1 MKRTL
6 TFLLILA
13 LLGML
18 WGGAALADE
27 GGSCGEHVAWSFS
40 ADTGTL
46 TISGAGDMED
56 FYSYNDIPW
65 YHLRW
70 DIQTVVIQE
79 GVTSV
84 GAWAFK
90 DCQALTSVS
99 IPDTVTSVGVQ
110 AFRNCSSLTSITLPV
125 SVASIGY
132 LAFRDCT
139 SLKWVTIY
147 HPRAVIGDDSH
158 DVFQG
163 CPDNFSIAGWWNST
177 TYAYANLVG
186 GCHFWSIGR
195 LSGPCGDFVS
205 YFYDPPA
212 HTLTIGGRG
221 EMDEFAGMAFG
232 DDDYDVTSIVI
243 LDGVTNISDWAFSS
257 MTHLTSVTIPAT
269 VTSIGEEAFKDC
281 ESLSDVYYGGSLA
294 QWAAV
299 SMGSGNEPLTSATLH
314 CGADA
319 PTLFLPANL
328 TAIEADAFRG
338 ADAVAVVIPGSV
350 VSIEGNPFADSAVHL
365 IYCLPGTSGEALAN
379 AWPEQ
384 FTRVLIDDA
393 WLASHGY

>member
-27 GGSCGEHVAWSFS
+27 GGSCGEHAVWSFS
-40 ADTGTL
+40 ESTGTL
-46 TISGAGDMED
+46 TISGTGDMED
-56 FYSYNDIPW
+56 YSSIRDIPW
-65 YHLRW
+65 YSLRW
-70 DIQTVVIQE
+70 DIENLVIQE

-84 GAWAFK
+84 GRMAFE
-90 DCQALTSVS
+90 DCQALTGAT
-99 IPDTVTSVGVQ
+99 IPDTVTSVGAR
-110 AFRNCSSLTSITLPV
+110 AFRNCSSLPGITLPP

-132 LAFRDCT
+132 LAFRDCA
-139 SLKWVTIY
+139 SLEYITICN
-147 HPRAVIGDDSH
+147 PRSVIGDDSH

-163 CPDNFSIAGWWNST
+163 CRDNLRIHGWTGSTAEAYVSEAG
-177 TYAYANLVG
+177 TYW
-186 GCHFWSIGR
+186 FWSLGR
-195 LSGPCGDFVS
+195 LYGTCSDNLSFVFDQS
-205 YFYDPPA
+205 TG
-212 HTLTIGGRG
+212 TLTIGGTG
-221 EMDEFAGMAFG
+221 EMDFFSGIAWNRLRDIVRTIVIG
-232 DDDYDVTSIVI
+232 DGVTSISE
-243 LDGVTNISDWAFSS
+243 GAFGS
-257 MTHLTSVTIPAT
+257 MRHLTSVTIPAT
-269 VTSIGEEAFKDC
+269 VTSIDREAFKDC
-281 ESLSDVYYGGSLA
+281 DSLRDVYYGGSMA

-299 SMGSGNEPLTSATLH
+299 SIGIGNEPLTSATLH

-365 IYCLPGTSGEALAN
+365 IYCLPGTTGEALAN